1 MYLCVLKA
9 QDLGNKE
16 RYLREWEDELRVKER
31 KLDMTE
37 DTVFSLRREVALKES
52 IIVEKT
58 AWAVKLERDCESAVR
73 TSIENERA
81 YEEVFGC
88 ILYVFNFC

>member
-1 MYLCVLKA
+1 MCLYVLKA

-58 AWAVKLERDCESAVR
+58 A
-73 TSIENERA
+73 
-81 YEEVFGC
+81 
-88 ILYVFNFC
+88 

>member
-31 KLDMTE
+31 KLDMAE
-37 DTVFSLRREVALKES
+37 DTVFSLRREVKLK
-52 IIVEKT
+52 
-58 AWAVKLERDCESAVR
+58 
-73 TSIENERA
+73 
-81 YEEVFGC
+81 
-88 ILYVFNFC
+88 